1 MKAIRIMKKLKM
13 ENGKLNIKKF
23 TNRFLIALLPSCL
36 IALNLLFPFAS
47 AGVLDE
53 CYKIYPVDA
62 DDLFMASLNVLSN
75 NSRFE
80 ISEIQ
85 TKNGY
90 ILFTTGSKY
99 YLLTVTRR
107 YKNQS
112 EVKVLPQNS
121 DYSQGSGVAS
131 AIFTLLNDETKSRW
145 SL

>member
-1 MKAIRIMKKLKM
+1 MDGEIAMKKIILT
-13 ENGKLNIKKF
+13 IC
-23 TNRFLIALLPSCL
+23 FLCSTVL
-36 IALNLLFPFAS
+36 AS
-47 AGVLDE
+47 ILDE
-53 CYKIYPVDA
+53 CYKIYPIDA
-62 DDLFMASLNVLSN
+62 DNLFMASLNVLSN

-112 EVKVLPQNS
+112 EVKILPQNS
-121 DYSQGSGVAS
+121 DYSQGSSVAVS
-131 AIFTLLNDETKSRW
+131 IFRLLDNEIKTPMELVK
-145 SL
+145 

>member
-1 MKAIRIMKKLKM
+1 MKKISK
-13 ENGKLNIKKF
+13 KIK
-23 TNRFLIALLPSCL
+23 
-36 IALNLLFPFAS
+36 LLFTAMMLLFSSSLAS
-47 AGVLDE
+47 ILDE

-62 DDLFMASLNVLSN
+62 DNLFMSALNVLSSSN
-75 NSRFE
+75 KFE

-90 ILFTTGSKY
+90 IPFSTGNKY

-121 DYSQGSGVAS
+121 DYSQGSNVATS
-131 AIFTLLNDETKSRW
+131 IFNLINEDIKTPMELVK
-145 SL
+145 

>member
-1 MKAIRIMKKLKM
+1 MKKIILT
-13 ENGKLNIKKF
+13 IC
-23 TNRFLIALLPSCL
+23 FLFSSV
-36 IALNLLFPFAS
+36 FAS
-47 AGVLDE
+47 ILDE
-53 CYKIYPVDA
+53 CYKIYPLDA

-75 NSRFE
+75 NNKFE

-90 ILFTTGSKY
+90 ILFSTGAKY

-121 DYSQGSGVAS
+121 DYTQGSSVAI
-131 AIFTLLNDETKSRW
+131 AVFDLLNEEIKKPME
-145 SL
+145 LIK

>member
-1 MKAIRIMKKLKM
+1 MS
-13 ENGKLNIKKF
+13 NQV
-23 TNRFLIALLPSCL
+23 
-36 IALNLLFPFAS
+36 FA
-47 AGVLDE
+47 GILDE
-53 CYKIYPVDA
+53 CYKIYPKDA

-75 NSRFE
+75 SNKFE

-90 ILFTTGSKY
+90 ILFSTGNKY

-121 DYSQGSGVAS
+121 DFSQGSTIATT
-131 AIFTLLNDETKSRW
+131 IFNLLNEELKTPMELVK
-145 SL
+145 